1 MVYHRKLF
9 VLCFERIEQVDE
21 KLRKCRITINNKHI
35 KRLLRTLL
43 VLIIC
48 HVLAMAIASSLTFD
62 IDSIWWYALYL
73 PLILNPVS
81 KLWFVAFVEGIRCR
95 FVGINECLEDMRT
108 SIIMKVKRPAPTTA
122 WHNDES
128 ILRRQRW
135 RQVADKATVFASH
148 GSTGLGMSRKSR
160 QEFIS
165 REFAQKLIAAA
176 TERKTFNLN
185 RVNYVRPAMT
195 DYDLDIFTEAKYTPS
210 FNSPSKMH
218 APKQSKREIFEY
230 ILRTLCFLHDDI
242 CDISTLVNQMFSS
255 QMLIMMAYAFAAITA
270 QLYFVYCGLVG
281 QVCAF
286 SIYSNVD
293 ILLMAFFCTAPKYIF
308 PTDDSAV
315 VSISQ

>member
-1 MVYHRKLF
+1 MVYYRKSF
-9 VLCFERIEQVDE
+9 MLCIERIEQVDNQ
-21 KLRKCRITINNKHI
+21 LRQCQITIDNSHT
-35 KRLLRTLL
+35 KRLLRMLL
-43 VLIIC
+43 VTIMC
-48 HVLAMAIASSLTFD
+48 LALTLAISTALTFN
-62 IDSIWWYALYL
+62 IDPVFPFRALYV
-73 PLILNPVS
+73 PLTMNTIS
-81 KLWFVAFVEGIRCR
+81 KLWFVAFVEAIRRR
-95 FVGINECLEDMRT
+95 FMAINAWLEDMRT
-108 SIIMKVKRPAPTTA
+108 SIVIKKRNAQHSM
-122 WHNDES
+122 WHKNEPMS
-128 ILRRQRW
+128 LRQRW
-135 RQVADKATVFASH
+135 RRVAVEGIVVASH
-148 GSTGLGMSRKSR
+148 GPTNGRGVSRKPR

-176 TERKTFNLN
+176 TERKTSNLN

-293 ILLMAFFCTAPKYIF
+293 ILLMAFFLPNRRFRRCFDQPIAL
-308 PTDDSAV
+308 
-315 VSISQ
+315 